1 MDIITHAKLFATQRH
16 VLDNHQLYGGVLPY
30 THHLEAVERVIRRFG
45 VPAAVDA
52 APGQWKEDVNLLAA
66 AWLHDV
72 VEDTRGRPNEVR
84 AREIEE
90 IFGEDIAMLVGAVT
104 SENGENRKIR
114 NALTYPKI
122 RAAGERA
129 IALKLADRIA
139 NVEYGGK
146 SGSLGGM
153 YSREYPDF
161 RHALHT
167 TEPASLYLVNQMW
180 HHLDTLLKP
189 GPAL

>member
-1 MDIITHAKLFATQRH
+1 MDIVTHAKLFATQRH

-45 VPAAVDA
+45 VPFLN
-52 APGQWKEDVNLLAA
+52 GKEDDNLIAA

-104 SENGENRKIR
+104 SEDGTNRKIR

-129 IALKLADRIA
+129 TALKLADRIA
-139 NVEYGGK
+139 NVEYGGN
-146 SGSLGGM
+146 SGKVGGM
-153 YSREYPDF
+153 YHKEYPDF
-161 RHALHT
+161 RHALHAAA
-167 TEPASLYLVNQMW
+167 PANLYLVNQMW
-180 HHLDTLLKP
+180 HHLDLLLEYTP
-189 GPAL
+189 